1 MTPLQ
6 HINAAEECIR
16 SARHALR
23 TWKDEGNTH
32 RRAEFFVDVAEA
44 IKHLSAAL
52 VGASNG

>member
-16 SARHALR
+16 SARQALR
-23 TWKDEGNTH
+23 LWQEGN
-32 RRAEFFVDVAEA
+32 RGKRVEFFVDVAEA